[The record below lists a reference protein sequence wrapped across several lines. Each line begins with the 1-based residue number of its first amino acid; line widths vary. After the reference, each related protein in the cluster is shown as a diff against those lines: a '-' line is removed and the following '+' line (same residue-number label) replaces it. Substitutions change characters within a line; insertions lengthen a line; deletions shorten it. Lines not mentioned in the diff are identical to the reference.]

1 MMPQQSQARALLI
14 YPKTCEAIRAER
26 VLRHAGYQVRVV
38 GPPPQFRKGCDLA
51 VEFAADQKK
60 AVLSLLDQ
68 KRVPAL
74 DVIPVAEGTLEPT
87 EIISETDFGEYLMVR
102 AGNMKL
108 VVRKDTGEIVNV
120 SGGGCPDIP
129 YVASEMIGRRLEE
142 APSPRDL
149 GYTLCAYALALAH
162 DRLLAKGRG

>member
-1 MMPQQSQARALLI
+1 MPRHSERRALLI
-14 YPKTCEAIRAER
+14 YPRTCEAIRAER
-26 VLRHAGYQVRVV
+26 VLRHAGQDVRVV

-51 VEFAADQKK
+51 VEFRADDQET
-60 AVLSLLDQ
+60 VLTLIEE

-74 DVIPVAEGTLEPT
+74 DVVPLTEGTLEPT
-87 EIISETDFGEYLMVR
+87 EIISETDFGEHLMVR

-162 DRLLAKGRG
+162 DRLLARERD